1 MPDFSNLILLRLA
14 ALELLR
20 AVDPNLAH
28 YCLLVSCASPC
39 KDTSRAARRRVRH
52 ATPHAALTDG
62 SPKGRFCFVPAPF
75 LAMNGRQWMQN
86 WHPGMHVNDS
96 NGQSGPA
103 LNGIEYINPNGVAL
117 ARRGVRNVTR
127 YHD

>member
-39 KDTSRAARRRVRH
+39 NNTSRAASTSAPRDAPRS
-52 ATPHAALTDG
+52 ADG
-62 SPKGRFCFVPAPF
+62 C
-75 LAMNGRQWMQN
+75 LAERPVLLRARAVHRDERMISW
-86 WHPGMHVNDS
+86 
-96 NGQSGPA
+96 
-103 LNGIEYINPNGVAL
+103 PNL
-117 ARRGVRNVTR
+117 AS
-127 YHD
+127 